1 MRTGFNMLF
10 AVTIIALCFQA
21 LCTEGDW
28 SPFVLNHS
36 HEKGEKGRFVMED
49 SIMGTHNECLWREQI
64 HDLSRAELANE
75 SYSTISFYWNRNG
88 GNFHFLDEWD
98 AEECSIFSL
107 LLPHWLFSND
117 HIHKINKEV
126 FGGCNF
132 WLFVSCLYLHTCNTT
147 RQADLIFVQAKKWA
161 VDDSWWQ
168 RQQTAIMH
176 TTSDTRSDINFS
188 ALIYGLFFD
197 FENVDFL
204 LLQIISNM
212 SGSW

>member
-1 MRTGFNMLF
+1 MLF
-10 AVTIIALCFQA
+10 AVTIIALCSKHCVQKE
-21 LCTEGDW
+21 TEVHL
-28 SPFVLNHS
+28 FLIILMKK
-36 HEKGEKGRFVMED
+36 EKKED
-49 SIMGTHNECLWREQI
+49 LWWRTPLWEHNECLWREQI
-64 HDLSRAELANE
+64 HDLSRAAIANE

-88 GNFHFLDEWD
+88 GNFHFLDKWD

-117 HIHKINKEV
+117 HIHNINKEV

-161 VDDSWWQ
+161 VDDSRWQ